1 MLLEGVPL
9 PSGPASS
16 QCNRVSP
23 QGFPWWL
30 TSLWPFWIPSRSS
43 TVPSLAL
50 PKPLGRPEVGSL
62 VFRWKKEGSG
72 APSPSQWSGGV
83 QPGRCGPAVPCRH
96 CRPVVSTLLRSLPT
110 RLACEGAG
118 LTAQRLWAAGVVGQ
132 GPGHGQEA
140 RPAALQG
147 PILGLALH
155 RDALHRHGV
164 LVTHA
169 GLAVADPPLSRLQQT
184 KSGFLRAPGPGLGLS
199 GCIQQQVRPSSAW
212 PGRSSASPCSHQ
224 LWSSLSDRGMMHP
237 WVPHTSPIM
246 GPPQSGGP
254 PSLLLLEQGGPAGGR
269 ATHEFGKPIWS
280 HAGWKGRRKGVTRE
294 GLWGSWPG
302 SRGHRDMS
310 SQPWPPLTPSQSLCL
325 PTGSRSPWRIRRV
338 SQSRGL
344 DGSRPHCHWQN
355 GVGAGP
361 VWHMV

>member
-1 MLLEGVPL
+1 MLLAGVPL

-23 QGFPWWL
+23 QGFPRWL

-83 QPGRCGPAVPCRH
+83 QPGRCGPALPCRH
-96 CRPVVSTLLRSLPT
+96 CRPVLSTLLCSLPT

-132 GPGHGQEA
+132 GPGDGQEA

-155 RDALHRHGV
+155 RGAPHRHRV
-164 LVTHA
+164 LVTHT

-184 KSGFLRAPGPGLGLS
+184 TSGFLRAPGLGLGLS
-199 GCIQQQVRPSSAW
+199 GCVQQQVRPQRSAW
-212 PGRSSASPCSHQ
+212 PGRSSASPVAT
-224 LWSSLSDRGMMHP
+224 SSGAAR
-237 WVPHTSPIM
+237 
-246 GPPQSGGP
+246 
-254 PSLLLLEQGGPAGGR
+254 
-269 ATHEFGKPIWS
+269 
-280 HAGWKGRRKGVTRE
+280 VT
-294 GLWGSWPG
+294 
-302 SRGHRDMS
+302 
-310 SQPWPPLTPSQSLCL
+310 
-325 PTGSRSPWRIRRV
+325 
-338 SQSRGL
+338 
-344 DGSRPHCHWQN
+344 
-355 GVGAGP
+355 GA
-361 VWHMV
+361 